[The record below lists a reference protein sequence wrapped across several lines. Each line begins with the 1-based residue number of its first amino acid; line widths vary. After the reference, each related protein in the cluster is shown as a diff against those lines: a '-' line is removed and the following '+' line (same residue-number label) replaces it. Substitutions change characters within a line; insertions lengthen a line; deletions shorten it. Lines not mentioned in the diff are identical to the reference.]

1 MDTEQW
7 LAQYR
12 NRIGG
17 LKQAATDLTD
27 ELAAATVTTSS
38 ADESVTVTIGPN
50 GSLRDLR
57 FSHRAAEH
65 SHAELAAL
73 VMKTVATAQ
82 RAVAEKVVEAFA
94 PLGAGTSTMDMLVGY
109 LPTETAD
116 EPPAPANAYD
126 KFAADAP
133 SEPQPP
139 APPTP
144 PPTPPAPVVSPAGPR
159 PRHARPAVEDS
170 DDFDERPW

>member
-17 LKQAATDLTD
+17 LKQAATDLGD

-65 SHAELAAL
+65 SYAELAAL
-73 VMKTVATAQ
+73 VMKTVAKGQ
-82 RAVAEKVVEAFA
+82 RAVADKVVEAFA
-94 PLGAGTSTMDMLVGY
+94 PLGTGTSTMDMLIGY
-109 LPTETAD
+109 VPAETAD

-126 KFAADAP
+126 KFAVDAP
-133 SEPQPP
+133 PEPQPS

-144 PPTPPAPVVSPAGPR
+144 PLPVAPPAAAR
-159 PRHARPAVEDS
+159 ARHARPAVEDS